1 MKTITVTEPW
11 EREREENPSRESKI
25 PLPVDKSRWNSLES
39 RTRWLVERRAAQLF
53 VECRSILC
61 SKGCSWTSRVE
72 RWFVSMPGCAIG
84 YVVLGHVRDYS
95 NGGILHDLPVRVSC
109 WMGSW
114 KGWSR
119 TGRVETTCSFRD
131 EDRDLGFLLEV
142 FSLER
147 FCW

>member
-1 MKTITVTEPW
+1 MLNDDSFRCP
-11 EREREENPSRESKI
+11 
-25 PLPVDKSRWNSLES
+25 
-39 RTRWLVERRAAQLF
+39 A
-53 VECRSILC
+53 
-61 SKGCSWTSRVE
+61 G
-72 RWFVSMPGCAIG
+72 AIG

-147 FCW
+147 FC